1 MALPTT
7 TLYALPLILIFLILF
22 FRVSARRS
30 DLKVSIGDAGDA
42 ILHERIRQHGNF
54 IEWVPLGLIL
64 MALAEASAANS
75 IALHCAGGLMVLGRI
90 LHPFGLKAGNAAH
103 PLRIVGNSMNLLS
116 MAILFVLL
124 ALSRFNG

>member
-1 MALPTT
+1 MTFPTT

-54 IEWVPLGLIL
+54 IAQAINCRTHTNACGTSGL
-64 MALAEASAANS
+64 A
-75 IALHCAGGLMVLGRI
+75 
-90 LHPFGLKAGNAAH
+90 
-103 PLRIVGNSMNLLS
+103 
-116 MAILFVLL
+116 
-124 ALSRFNG
+124 

>member
-90 LHPFGLKAGNAAH
+90 FHPFGLKAGNAAH
-103 PLRIVGNSMNLLS
+103 PLRMAGNSMNLLS
-116 MAILFVLL
+116 VAILFVLL
-124 ALSRFNG
+124 VLSRFNG

>member
-103 PLRIVGNSMNLLS
+103 PLRMAGNSMNLLS

>member
-54 IEWVPLGLIL
+54 IEWAPLGLIL
-64 MALAEASAANS
+64 MALAEAAAANS

-103 PLRIVGNSMNLLS
+103 PLRIAGNSMNLLS
-116 MAILFVLL
+116 VAILFVLL

>member
-1 MALPTT
+1 MTFPTT

-22 FRVSARRS
+22 FRVSARRA
-30 DLKVSIGDAGDA
+30 DLKVSIGDGGDA

-75 IALHCAGGLMVLGRI
+75 IALHCAGGLLVLGRV
-90 LHPFGLKAGNAAH
+90 LHPLGLKAGNAAH
-103 PLRIVGNSMNLLS
+103 PLRMAGNSMNLLS
-116 MAILFVLL
+116 VAILLVLL
-124 ALSRFNG
+124 ALARLGA